1 MTEQQQEGQ
10 HLDFSQVA
18 ITAAIAPTGRLAP
31 IKGLWEKLLAAAST
45 AATTGLVRT
54 VLVAADQPDVPV
66 ELEHESSPLR
76 LVRAATL
83 QEALDK
89 LYEEHGPRQ
98 AVRHYEHQQC
108 AALDLLGRLVPF
120 AGHYQPL
127 PLLREVKRD
136 RLRRTGKT
144 PGHDPEDL
152 HAPNA
157 RLGVDLLRWEEE
169 LHGESIAYEQLRL
182 DQLFEDFRA
191 FAKRA
196 SAAIPRF
203 LVLGP
208 PGSGKTTLVQ
218 YLSLQAAGG
227 HLRVTGRRLL
237 PVRVR
242 LREWESFVAAR
253 VGSTQHLPAYL
264 TQLYSH
270 VATAP
275 NESQWR
281 RWLQSGEVLL
291 LLDGLDEI
299 HGDSSFL
306 ALLTT
311 TLATFATGPVV
322 MTCRTVSFEQH
333 RTVCPDFPLFTLAGL
348 DQNQRDAYIRA
359 FPAEYPASYEPDD
372 IIERLRHSPQL
383 AALAANPL
391 LLSILCY
398 TADNLTPTLLPTTRG
413 ELYGQAME
421 KLLQFRAQRVATS
434 YPGPTPAPHEKLAI
448 LQRAALHLFAADNRQ
463 LNFSGQALTHALKLA
478 FSEEGYGDATALWAN
493 ALFTD
498 LLQNSGLLRGHA
510 KQGFFFFHLALQ
522 EALAATALA
531 RSVND
536 GGWHATLTVSGK
548 RLPIGTLIDKKSW
561 DPRWQEVIVLL
572 AGQLAD
578 PLSLLSSL
586 ADKKRDDFFRRRLAL
601 AAQCLAEV
609 REVRVDLRSAL
620 SSLVDH
626 VTDEAFSTW
635 LSRETRGVGAAVP
648 HLTRALSALTSLDGQ
663 IEKIPFLRWLQGH
676 LHSGDVDR
684 RAGLVE
690 ACGHLGER
698 LAQEPEML
706 AALATSLQD
715 LDVVV
720 RFKAAEALR
729 RVGSAALYQ
738 PDVRATLLHTAKFDP
753 EWFVRMSARRALS
766 NTSTT
771 SFAPSSELASE
782 LAEVSAFLQANPL
795 PTPAPREA
803 EQNIPQS
810 SSALQ
815 LSLDTLETLLTGL
828 HAEDAGVRIK
838 TAATMKQW
846 GVAVV
851 QSMDLLPA
859 LAEVAL
865 HDSDSGV
872 RAQAVETLGHL
883 RTLDARH
890 RRLPFFL
897 SAALR
902 DRDAGVRAQAARALG
917 QGELPE
923 QARQE
928 TLSALLDA
936 WEDDDGEV
944 RFAVAETFQQLSA
957 RGLRIFRRWWGKRA
971 GKTVEELAAL

>member
-1 MTEQQQEGQ
+1 MTERQQEEQ
-10 HLDFSQVA
+10 HLDLSQVA
-18 ITAAIAPTGRLAP
+18 ITAAIAPTGRLEP
-31 IKGLWEKLLAAAST
+31 IKGLWAKLLAAASA

-76 LVRAATL
+76 LIRAATL
-83 QEALDK
+83 REALDK

-108 AALDLLGRLVPF
+108 LTLDLLGRLVPF
-120 AGHYQPL
+120 AEHYQPL

-136 RLRRTGKT
+136 RLRRTGKAF
-144 PGHDPEDL
+144 GHDPKNL
-152 HAPNA
+152 HALNA

-191 FAKRA
+191 FAKRT
-196 SAAIPRF
+196 SVAIPRF

-218 YLSLQAAGG
+218 YLSLQAASGR
-227 HLRVTGRRLL
+227 LRMAGRGLL

-253 VGSTQHLPAYL
+253 AGGAQHLPAYL
-264 TQLYSH
+264 VQHYSH
-270 VATAP
+270 LVVVPSA
-275 NESQWR
+275 SQWR

-299 HGDSSFL
+299 QGDSSFL

-348 DQNQRDAYIRA
+348 DQAQRDAYIRA
-359 FPAEYPASYEPDD
+359 FPAEYPTSYEPDD
-372 IIERLRHSPQL
+372 IIGRLRHSPQL

-413 ELYGQAME
+413 ELYGQAVE

-434 YPGPTPAPHEKLAI
+434 YPGPPPAPHEKLAI
-448 LQRAALHLFAADNRQ
+448 LQRAALYLFAADNRQ
-463 LNFSGQALTHALKLA
+463 LSFSGQALTQALKLA
-478 FSEEGYGDATALWAN
+478 LSEEGYGDAAAVWAN

-498 LLQNSGLLRGHA
+498 LQHNSGLLRGHA
-510 KQGFFFFHLALQ
+510 KQGFFFFHLTLQ
-522 EALAATALA
+522 EALAAAALA

-536 GGWHATLTVSGK
+536 GGWHTALTVSGK
-548 RLPIGTLIDKKSW
+548 RLPIAALIDKKSW
-561 DPRWQEVIVLL
+561 DPRWQEVTVLL

-578 PLSLLSSL
+578 PLPLLSSFV
-586 ADKKRDDFFRRRLAL
+586 DKKRDDFFHSRLAL
-601 AAQCLAEV
+601 AAQCLTEV
-609 REVRVDLRSAL
+609 RKVRVDLRSTL

-635 LSRETRGVGAAVP
+635 LSHETRGVSAAVP
-648 HLTRALSALTSLDGQ
+648 HLTRALSALASLNGQ
-663 IEKIPFLRWLQGH
+663 IEKTPFLRWLEGH
-676 LHSGDVDR
+676 LHAGDVDR

-690 ACGHLGER
+690 ACGHMGER
-698 LAQEPEML
+698 LAQEPEVL
-706 AALATSLQD
+706 AALATALQD

-729 RVGSAALYQ
+729 RVGSVALYQ
-738 PDVRATLLHTAKFDP
+738 PDVRAALLHTAKFDP

-766 NTSTT
+766 NASTA
-771 SFAPSSELASE
+771 SSAPPSE
-782 LAEVSAFLQANPL
+782 LAEVSAFLQTNPL
-795 PTPAPREA
+795 PTPTPRDT
-803 EQNIPQS
+803 EQDIPQS
-810 SSALQ
+810 GSALQ
-815 LSLDTLETLLTGL
+815 LSLDTLETLLKTL
-828 HAEDAGVRIK
+828 HATDAGVRIK
-838 TAATMKQW
+838 TATTMKQW
-846 GVAVV
+846 GVAIL
-851 QSMDLLPA
+851 QSSDLLPA
-859 LAEVAL
+859 LTEVAL
-865 HDSDSGV
+865 HDPDSGV
-872 RAQAVETLGHL
+872 RAQAVDTLGHL
-883 RTLDARH
+883 KALDARH
-890 RRLPFFL
+890 PRLPFL
-897 SAALR
+897 LTVALR

-923 QARQE
+923 HARQD
-928 TLSALLDA
+928 TLAALFEA
-936 WEDDDGEV
+936 WEDDDSEV

-957 RGLRIFRRWWGKRA
+957 RGLRIFRRWWGKRE